1 MTSNINNHINNTNT
15 IVAGV
20 DAFRCPIN
28 NCCSRVV
35 KIPTDVAKHILDRHP
50 TIASHMHLSGRK
62 YAKAYFCDT
71 CTKYSNAP
79 HAVCYECGIPENGG
93 EVKCFR
99 TAAERDQ
106 HLKDEHCKWWYEY
119 DCKWG
124 KKCHGISGGCGFKH
138 VPTEKRYITN
148 DEPIP
153 KFVCRYDRP
162 WDNVRCTD
170 DECSY
175 VHFWGRVRALI
186 KMRANKTRKN
196 GKTKGKDNMK
206 TESDELNDAFC
217 EDCDNTKADGS
228 VVYNE
233 DCVQDCDHGCDC
245 EQDCDELS
253 SLGSPQM
260 YLTPEKTIIV
270 DIPSAPIKIRRI
282 AFKFED
288 TDELSPIS
296 KADTE
301 DDNAIEEQNDWSE
314 SDDNSYLDDYD
325 GEFDEE
331 FINSRAGIHKSSSK
345 GGQKS
350 APSPYT
356 SKHVRA
362 QSENIARG
370 HARNQARAVARG
382 SKAKP

>member
-1 MTSNINNHINNTNT
+1 MTSNINNNINNTNT

-20 DAFRCPIN
+20 DAFRCPIS

-50 TIASHMHLSGRK
+50 TIASHMHLSGRR

-99 TAAERDQ
+99 TTAERDR
-106 HLKDEHCKWWYEY
+106 HLKDEHAKWWYEY

-124 KKCHGISGGCGFKH
+124 KKCRGISGGCGFKH

-148 DEPIP
+148 EEPIP
-153 KFVCRYDRP
+153 KFVCRYDKP
-162 WDNVRCTD
+162 WDGVRCNRD
-170 DECSY
+170 QCSF

-186 KMRANKTRKN
+186 KMRANSDDA
-196 GKTKGKDNMK
+196 KTKD
-206 TESDELNDAFC
+206 ESDKLNQAFC
-217 EDCDNTKADGS
+217 EDCDNTESA
-228 VVYNE
+228 VYDE
-233 DCVQDCDHGCDC
+233 DCVQNCNQRSDC
-245 EQDCDELS
+245 EQDCVKS
-253 SLGSPQM
+253 NSLGSPQI

-282 AFKFED
+282 AFRFED
-288 TDELSPIS
+288 SDELSPIP
-296 KADTE
+296 KAETENDTSIVE
-301 DDNAIEEQNDWSE
+301 EHDDWYD
-314 SDDNSYLDDYD
+314 SDDNSYLDDCD
-325 GEFDEE
+325 EFNEE
-331 FINSRAGIHKSSSK
+331 FVRTRAGIHKSSSR

-370 HARNQARAVARG
+370 HARNQARAIARG